1 MTPTVKDMVR
11 LLGSLAPPGLAE
23 SWDNVGLQ
31 VGDPR
36 WPVEKV
42 WVALDPLPEVVDA
55 AVSGGVQLLITHHPL
70 IFKPLSGIDVSEGTG
85 RIISLSI
92 RHQLA
97 VLSAHT
103 NLDSTDGGLN
113 DIAAGM
119 CDMIDLRPLVP
130 AVADA
135 TVKLVV
141 FVPEGSEEAVMTA
154 IADTPAGRIGNY
166 TGCSFRTPGTG
177 TFTSGA
183 DARPFYGKPEETS
196 HIAEYRL
203 EVVMPRRHLEAVV
216 ARIQKAHP
224 YETMAY
230 DVYPLV
236 PQSSSVGMGRVGR
249 LKSAQR
255 LRDYA
260 QTLRRRFTAGGVRF
274 VGDPDLEVQT
284 AAVCTGSGGS
294 LLKEFFRSGADVF
307 ISGDIRYHDAR
318 SIEAAGKAL
327 IDLGHFS
334 SEMIFAAPVAE
345 RLSSAARQ
353 LGFDVTITPCQMEKD
368 PFRFLPTDRQ
378 PG

>member
-11 LLGSLAPPGLAE
+11 LLGDLAPTGLAE

-36 WPVEKV
+36 WRVENA
-42 WVALDPLPEVVDA
+42 WVALDPLPAVVDA
-55 AVSGGVQLLITHHPL
+55 AASAGVQLLITHHPL
-70 IFKPLSGIDVSEGTG
+70 IFKPLSGIDISEGTG
-85 RIISLSI
+85 RIIALSI
-92 RHQLA
+92 RHRLA

-113 DIAAGM
+113 DIAADM

-130 AVADA
+130 ASVDA

-141 FVPEGSEEAVMTA
+141 FVPEGAEDAVMAA

-166 TGCSFRTPGTG
+166 TGCAFRSPGTG
-177 TFTSGA
+177 IFTPGA
-183 DARPFYGKPEETS
+183 GARPFHGKPEETS
-196 HIAEYRL
+196 HVAEYRL
-203 EVVMPRRHLEAVV
+203 EILTPRRHLEAVV
-216 ARIQKAHP
+216 ARIRKAHP

-236 PQSSSVGMGRVGR
+236 PPSSSVGLGR
-249 LKSAQR
+249 LGRLTSTQR

-260 QTLRRRFTAGGVRF
+260 QKLGRRFDAAGVRF
-274 VGDPDLEVQT
+274 VGDPEMKVQT
-284 AAVCTGSGGS
+284 AAVSTGSGGS
-294 LLKEFFRSGADVF
+294 LLGEFFRSGADVF

-327 IDLGHFS
+327 IDLGHFP

-345 RLSSAARQ
+345 RLASAAWQ
-353 LGFDVTITPCQMEKD
+353 SGFEVTITPCQMEKD